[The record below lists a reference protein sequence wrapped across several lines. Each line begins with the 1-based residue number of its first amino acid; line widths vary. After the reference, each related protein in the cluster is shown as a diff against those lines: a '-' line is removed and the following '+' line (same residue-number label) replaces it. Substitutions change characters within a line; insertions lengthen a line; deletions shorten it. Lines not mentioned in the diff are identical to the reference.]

1 MKHVRI
7 ITKNQ
12 PISAYWWNWFG
23 QFGELKLSKPISA
36 YWWNWFGQF
45 GELKRAQPAGAA
57 KCQGLSFKGLF
68 VNALWN
74 TVGSL
79 DPRDV

>member
-7 ITKNQ
+7 VTKNQ

-23 QFGELKLSKPISA
+23 QFGELK
-36 YWWNWFGQF
+36 
-45 GELKRAQPAGAA
+45 RAQPVSGANPG
-57 KCQGLSFKGLF
+57 GLSFKGLF
-68 VNALWN
+68 VNALWG
-74 TVGSL
+74 TVGAL

>member
-7 ITKNQ
+7 VTKNQ
-12 PISAYWWNWFG
+12 PIAAFWWNWFG
-23 QFGELKLSKPISA
+23 QFGELK
-36 YWWNWFGQF
+36 Q
-45 GELKRAQPAGAA
+45 AQPVSAA
-57 KCQGLSFKGLF
+57 NPLGLSFKGLF